1 MKPVGLY
8 MINDSDATY
17 LTLAD
22 RVKLFAETGFDYIC
36 FSASQ
41 ALETDAL
48 QLAEK
53 NGLPVDNVHLSGA
66 GTNDLWHEGLAGDSI
81 VERYCSEIAAISQRG
96 IHLGVAHVTWGK
108 ESVPCNALGL
118 QRIARIIDCAE
129 KNGFVIG
136 FENSVSPDLHL
147 RAVLDAFRSP
157 AAGFTFDTGHWHCFA
172 PESTFPFEYA
182 ERLVITHIQD
192 NDGSEDQHRVPFD
205 GTVNYASLVPI
216 LCHASRLTFEPARR
230 AKNPELYGMMSYEK
244 HLSYIHDAA
253 LRIAELIT

>member
-1 MKPVGLY
+1 MPPPSSKP
-8 MINDSDATY
+8 
-17 LTLAD
+17 
-22 RVKLFAETGFDYIC
+22 
-36 FSASQ
+36 
-41 ALETDAL
+41 
-48 QLAEK
+48 
-53 NGLPVDNVHLSGA
+53 
-66 GTNDLWHEGLAGDSI
+66 
-81 VERYCSEIAAISQRG
+81 
-96 IHLGVAHVTWGK
+96 
-108 ESVPCNALGL
+108 
-118 QRIARIIDCAE
+118 
-129 KNGFVIG
+129 
-136 FENSVSPDLHL
+136 
-147 RAVLDAFRSP
+147 
-157 AAGFTFDTGHWHCFA
+157 FDTGHWHCFA

>member
-8 MINDSDATY
+8 MINDSNAAH

-22 RVKLFAETGFDYIC
+22 RISLFAETGFDYIC
-36 FSASQ
+36 FSAKQ

-48 QLAEK
+48 ELAQK
-53 NGLPVDNVHLSGA
+53 YGLPVDNVHLSGP

-81 VERYCSEIAAISQRG
+81 VERYCTEITALSKRG

-108 ESVPCNALGL
+108 ESAPCNVLGL
-118 QRIARIIDCAE
+118 QRIAHIINCAE

-147 RAVLDAFRSP
+147 RAVLDTFHSP

-172 PESTFPFEYA
+172 PDSTFPFEYA
-182 ERLVITHIQD
+182 DRLVITHIQD
-192 NDGSEDQHRVPFD
+192 NDGSGDQHRIPFD
-205 GTVNYASLVPI
+205 GTVDFANLAPVLS
-216 LCHASRLTFEPARR
+216 HASRLTLEPARR

-244 HLSYIHDAA
+244 HLTRIHDAA
-253 LRIAELIT
+253 LRIAELMS